1 MVDLNSL
8 KKLTRENGYLYTKDV
23 TESGIRRESLKKY
36 LDEGILI
43 RESRGIY
50 SFSGNNNDE
59 FVLLQSRCK
68 KGIFS
73 YGTALYFHGLSDRFP
88 HMISLTVPKNY
99 NVFYLKEKMHNVDFH
114 RTTPSLWNIGI
125 TETIS
130 PQGGKIKIYDK
141 ERCICDT
148 IRIRRQTDPQIY
160 SQAIKGY
167 FSSKESNYIRLMEYA
182 KKFHIEKKV
191 EEYME
196 ILL

>member
-1 MVDLNSL
+1 
-8 KKLTRENGYLYTKDV
+8 
-23 TESGIRRESLKKY
+23 
-36 LDEGILI
+36 
-43 RESRGIY
+43 
-50 SFSGNNNDE
+50 
-59 FVLLQSRCK
+59 
-68 KGIFS
+68 
-73 YGTALYFHGLSDRFP
+73 
-88 HMISLTVPKNY
+88 
-99 NVFYLKEKMHNVDFH
+99 MHNVDFH
-114 RTTPSLWNIGI
+114 RTIPSLWNVGI